1 MQQWSVTAAT
11 AGILA
16 VLLSSLPATPQAAAE
31 SADAVVYAPSQGEK
45 DNQCSP
51 HGENCMETGCCQ
63 NENETC
69 FAKDEN
75 FSTCLFECE
84 PGIHEGDGEGFQTP
98 WSCVTPDL
106 WKCSKE
112 NDNCAQTACCQNP
125 DLKCYKKNANFSS
138 CKASCEPGIHGDD
151 DPKFQTPWNCSEVTQ
166 ACGEVYQQCGGKGWA
181 GATCCNSGCSCV
193 VTSVY
198 YHQCARTDVG
208 IGENDG
214 SANTCSGAPAPPP
227 QTEDEA
233 SGGHGAKKPS
243 HASEE
248 DEEEDDEITK
258 AAAREAAVVQEDV
271 LPPGEIPEKEV
282 SVVRQRQTAD
292 RLQKLFED
300 QILEDMADKKYDWF
314 GITPVAEVVNGRSA
328 MMGIVL
334 GVFTEWATDVSVT
347 KQIDELIAIFSTP
360 S

>member
-1 MQQWSVTAAT
+1 
-11 AGILA
+11 
-16 VLLSSLPATPQAAAE
+16 
-31 SADAVVYAPSQGEK
+31 
-45 DNQCSP
+45 
-51 HGENCMETGCCQ
+51 METGCCQ

-138 CKASCEPGIHGDD
+138 CKASCEPGIHQDD
-151 DPKFQTPWNCSEVTQ
+151 APDFQTPWNCSEVTQ
-166 ACGEVYQQCGGKGWA
+166 VCGEVYQQCGGKGWA

-248 DEEEDDEITK
+248 DEEEDEDEEEEGAAGEK
-258 AAAREAAVVQEDV
+258 AAPKEKAKASRGAAPPLATMHAQVAGEKATPKKSKASKDDSEDGWGGDDDDDDWDDMDLAEQLPGGAAALPAARHTLAWGAAAGLGAALALVAAAAALARGRRGRDIHSHELTSVSEELLD
-271 LPPGEIPEKEV
+271 LEV
-282 SVVRQRQTAD
+282 
-292 RLQKLFED
+292 E
-300 QILEDMADKKYDWF
+300 
-314 GITPVAEVVNGRSA
+314 
-328 MMGIVL
+328 
-334 GVFTEWATDVSVT
+334 
-347 KQIDELIAIFSTP
+347 
-360 S
+360 